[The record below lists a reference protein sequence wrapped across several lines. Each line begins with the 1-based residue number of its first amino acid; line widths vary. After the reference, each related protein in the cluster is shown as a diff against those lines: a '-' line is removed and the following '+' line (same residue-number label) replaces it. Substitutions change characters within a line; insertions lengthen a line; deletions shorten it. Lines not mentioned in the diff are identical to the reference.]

1 MWLCSYVA
9 RAAAAV
15 AEVTVEVHLL
25 PPPPAVPAPQPAM
38 VAAPPLRP
46 RRRPPRPPARGPPWP
61 CRREEQP
68 HRHRQGGRH
77 PLPQPGPTPAPLP
90 LVRRLLASLRPGAPT
105 RLLRP
110 DTPLAGLLAL
120 DSLLAHGTA
129 GPGDAR
135 QAAATASLL
144 GVTMRGL
151 ETLSPD
157 EPRHEGISVKENTV
171 SSEED
176 SNQKEISTAA
186 ESKEMRR
193 RMRKIKT
200 LLPM

>member
-1 MWLCSYVA
+1 MCK
-9 RAAAAV
+9 
-15 AEVTVEVHLL
+15 LL
-25 PPPPAVPAPQPAM
+25 VVYPPPAVPAPQPAI

-61 CRREEQP
+61 CRRAAQP

-90 LVRRLLASLRPGAPT
+90 LVRRLLASLCPGAPT

-151 ETLSPD
+151 ETLSKILTRRRFQLPL
-157 EPRHEGISVKENTV
+157 RVK
-171 SSEED
+171 
-176 SNQKEISTAA
+176 K
-186 ESKEMRR
+186 MR
-193 RMRKIKT
+193 RMRKMKT
-200 LLPM
+200 L